1 MTALRTPRT
10 VVGQLMTN
18 DPVLVTADMP
28 LADAAAIMEFYRIS
42 GLPVVDADGVLVGV
56 VSETDLLR
64 ARTTESLWTSWPG
77 LLVRHLMTQPALT
90 VTADADVEDAARLM
104 EACAVHR
111 LVVTSDDGQTPIGVL
126 STGDLV
132 RAMAQRGS

>member
-56 VSETDLLR
+56 VCRDGPRCALARRSRCGPRGR
-64 ARTTESLWTSWPG
+64 ACWSDTS
-77 LLVRHLMTQPALT
+77 
-90 VTADADVEDAARLM
+90 
-104 EACAVHR
+104 
-111 LVVTSDDGQTPIGVL
+111 
-126 STGDLV
+126 
-132 RAMAQRGS
+132 